1 MTKPISLW
9 LCTALIVL
17 IAGCST
23 LPSTH
28 TSVEWQQHQQ
38 RLNTIKHFKVA
49 GKLGY
54 ISPEERQNLN
64 FFWQHQPQ
72 QSQLRLTTF
81 LGQTVMKLT
90 ITPEQATLIDY
101 DGNQHRAKD
110 VDQLMWQMTGLN
122 IPVSSLPHWLLGLP
136 QGDESFT
143 LNSQNTLATLA
154 TQSTSQPWQA
164 KYQLYTDVNGPEFT
178 LPLPSRLTILQGEIK
193 INLQVNQ
200 WTLLP

>member
-9 LCTALIVL
+9 LCAALIVL
-17 IAGCST
+17 IAGCSS
-23 LPSTH
+23 LPTTQ

-38 RLNTIKHFKVA
+38 RLNTIEHFKVA

-54 ISPEERQNLN
+54 ISPAERQNLN
-64 FFWQHQPQ
+64 FFWQYQPQ

-101 DGNQHRAKD
+101 DGNRHEAKD
-110 VDQLMWQMTGLN
+110 VDQLMWQMTRLN
-122 IPVSSLPHWLLGLP
+122 IPVSSLPQWLLGLP
-136 QGDESFT
+136 QSDESYT

-164 KYQLYTDVNGPEFT
+164 QYQQYTDVDGLEGT
-178 LPLPSRLTILQGEIK
+178 LPLPSRLTIRQADIK
-193 INLQVNQ
+193 INVQINQ